1 MIYLQLF
8 LSFLQIG
15 AFSFGGGYAA
25 MPLIQNQ
32 VVQIHPWL
40 SQSEFTDL
48 ITISQMTPGPIAINS
63 ATFVGTRI
71 AGMPGALAATAG
83 CVLPSCILVT
93 LLAKIYLKYRNLS
106 LLQGVLKSLRP
117 AVIAMI
123 AAAGVS
129 ILVTAFWGEAITSLT
144 VAELLPNISI
154 QSASIFIGSLILL
167 ARFKMNPIHVML
179 LSGVAEVVLQL
190 IDNIFN
196 I

>member
-32 VVQIHPWL
+32 VVQLHSWL

-129 ILVTAFWGEAITSLT
+129 ILVNAFWGEAMASLT
-144 VAELLPNISI
+144 AAQLLPNISL
-154 QSASIFIGSLILL
+154 QAVGIFIGSLILL
-167 ARFKMNPIHVML
+167 AHFKMNPIHVML
-179 LSGVAEVVLQL
+179 LSGVAEVVLQVISKL
-190 IDNIFN
+190 FH
-196 I
+196 

>member
-32 VVQIHPWL
+32 VVQLHPWL

-48 ITISQMTPGPIAINS
+48 ITISQMTPGPIAVNS

-71 AGMPGALAATAG
+71 AGVPGALAATIG

-93 LLAKIYLKYRNLS
+93 ILAKIYLKYRSLS
-106 LLQGVLKSLRP
+106 LLQGILKSLRP

-129 ILVTAFWGEAITSLT
+129 ILVTAFWGNDISSLHLDAILSSTNIR
-144 VAELLPNISI
+144 AGGIFLL
-154 QSASIFIGSLILL
+154 SLILL
-167 ARFKMNPIHVML
+167 ARFKMDPIHVML
-179 LSGVAEVVLQL
+179 LSGGAEVVMQL
-190 IDNIFN
+190 IMKLL
-196 I
+196 

>member
-32 VVQIHPWL
+32 VVQLHPWL

-48 ITISQMTPGPIAINS
+48 ITISQMTPGPIAVNS

-71 AGMPGALAATAG
+71 AGVPGALAATIG

-93 LLAKIYLKYRNLS
+93 ILAKIYLKYRSLS
-106 LLQGVLKSLRP
+106 LLQGILKSLRP

-129 ILVTAFWGEAITSLT
+129 ILVTAFWGNDISSLHLDSILSST
-144 VAELLPNISI
+144 NIRAVGIFLL
-154 QSASIFIGSLILL
+154 SLILL
-167 ARFKMNPIHVML
+167 ARFKMDPIHVML
-179 LSGVAEVVLQL
+179 LSGGAEVVMQL
-190 IDNIFN
+190 IMKLL
-196 I
+196 